1 MGKKIA
7 CLFLLML
14 LPMSAF
20 AQESHKIKW
29 LQKRDCSSESG
40 WWKDTCIEAEKM
52 SDKLRIEVT
61 PKKKAYEQGE
71 R

>member
-1 MGKKIA
+1 
-7 CLFLLML
+7 
-14 LPMSAF
+14 MSAF